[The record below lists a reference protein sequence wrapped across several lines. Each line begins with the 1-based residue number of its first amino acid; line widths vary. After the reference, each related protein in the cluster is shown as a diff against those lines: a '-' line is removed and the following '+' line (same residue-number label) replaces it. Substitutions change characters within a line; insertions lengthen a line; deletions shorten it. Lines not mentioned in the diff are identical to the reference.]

1 MAITHYWVLRR
12 GYGRL
17 RTTRASLAEVARGA
31 WSAAPVLLIPAVV
44 VVGLVG
50 GVVTPTEAGVL
61 ACAGAL
67 ILSVV
72 VYRELTLKGFAEAV
86 KRAARTTTVI
96 WAVIAASNV
105 FSELLVRNLFAERLI
120 EGVSAVASSA
130 TGVLLVITGMVF
142 LLGMFIDTTPLLIM
156 MAQPLH
162 EAGMAAGVD
171 PVHLGVVL
179 VTAALIGTVSPPV
192 SLLLCLNC
200 GIAGIPLSATFRVIW
215 SYLAV
220 MLGVVVLCILVPGF
234 VTWLPAQG
242 WFE

>member
-1 MAITHYWVLRR
+1 M
-12 GYGRL
+12 
-17 RTTRASLAEVARGA
+17 
-31 WSAAPVLLIPAVV
+31 
-44 VVGLVG
+44 
-50 GVVTPTEAGVL
+50 
-61 ACAGAL
+61 
-67 ILSVV
+67 
-72 VYRELTLKGFAEAV
+72 
-86 KRAARTTTVI
+86 
-96 WAVIAASNV
+96 
-105 FSELLVRNLFAERLI
+105 
-120 EGVSAVASSA
+120 SAVASSA
-130 TGVLLVITGMVF
+130 TGVLLIISGVVF

-156 MAQPLH
+156 IAQPLH
-162 EAGMAAGVD
+162 EAGMAAGID

-220 MLGVVVLCILVPGF
+220 MLGVVVSCVLVPGL